1 MCLGEDLVVFRA
13 VSPALSATC
22 LRTWGNHDPTR
33 RQPDAAKPAVEQHV
47 VAIGDGEPVLV
58 AEIFRNPLDQGEK
71 PLASGRNV
79 GGVLNVARDQKCS
92 AAA

>member
-47 VAIGDGEPVLV
+47 VAIGDHKPILEQKSSG
-58 AEIFRNPLDQGEK
+58 NPLIMLK
-71 PLASGRNV
+71 SPSRP
-79 GGVLNVARDQKCS
+79 GGMCALC
-92 AAA
+92 